1 MEKRVAAILVI
12 AVLTLFLAASNGYHS
27 LTGFQSLDLPEP
39 PSPPGME
46 SDQVTAPVTPAA
58 ATTTTGTATTTTT
71 TAPKTSDM
79 QAILA
84 RLDLI
89 EQKIGVLP
97 AWEQRLAAA
106 EAQIKIAADM
116 SSRLDAM
123 QSQIDAMKVDI
134 ANLKQQPSF
143 EAPFFDAITNL
154 QGSQKKN
161 AILSITLSVLALIV
175 ISGMIAAGIV
185 QKKKTELEDKKLV
198 RQYLVNYTNAGYKL
212 ETLRMHLQA
221 NGWDEK
227 FIDERIKEIPR

>member
-1 MEKRVAAILVI
+1 MEKRVAAILIV
-12 AVLTLFLAASNGYHS
+12 AVLTLFLAASNGYNS
-27 LTGFQSLDLPEP
+27 LTGYQTLDLPEP
-39 PSPPGME
+39 PPPPGME
-46 SDQVTAPVTPAA
+46 SDQVTPPAA
-58 ATTTTGTATTTTT
+58 PPAAPPTTTT

-79 QAILA
+79 QAILS

-97 AWEQRLAAA
+97 AWEQRLVAA

-123 QSQIDAMKVDI
+123 QSQIDALKVDVE
-134 ANLKQQPSF
+134 NLKQRPSF

-154 QGSQKKN
+154 QGQARKN
-161 AILSITLSVLALIV
+161 AILSITLSILALII
-175 ISGMIAAGIV
+175 ISAMIGFGII
-185 QKKKTELEDKKLV
+185 QKHRTELEDKKLV
-198 RQYLVNYTNAGYKL
+198 RQYLANYLNAGYKL
-212 ETLRMHLQA
+212 EILKMHLQA

>member
-1 MEKRVAAILVI
+1 MEKRVAAILII
-12 AVLTLFLAASNGYHS
+12 AVLTLFLAASNGYNS
-27 LTGFQSLDLPEP
+27 LTGYQSLDLPEP
-39 PSPPGME
+39 PPPPGME
-46 SDQVTAPVTPAA
+46 SDQITPVTQPVTPP
-58 ATTTTGTATTTTT
+58 TTTTT
-71 TAPKTSDM
+71 TVPTAPKASDM
-79 QAILA
+79 QTILS

-123 QSQIDAMKVDI
+123 QSQIDALKVDVE
-134 ANLKQQPSF
+134 NLKQRPSF

-154 QGSQKKN
+154 QGSARKN
-161 AILSITLSVLALIV
+161 AILSITLSILALV
-175 ISGMIAAGIV
+175 IIAGMVGVGIV
-185 QKKKTELEDKKLV
+185 QKHRTELEDKKLV
-198 RQYLVNYTNAGYKL
+198 RQYLANYLNAGYRL
-212 ETLRMHLQA
+212 EVLKMHLQA